1 MDKELNFLDISS
13 NDLEE
18 FIFPE
23 NKDHGN
29 QFPMHDEDRTKM
41 KNILIV
47 DDDDDICESCS
58 AWLEELGHRVTIAK
72 NYDNGLREYKKS
84 IGRNEGINSAA
95 IDNFDIVLLDDEFPT
110 NDHAYN
116 AKLEGLRLAEEIS
129 YLRNDQKI
137 LFIPVWSRKVFF
149 EITSTWEK
157 IPVILPKPFDKEEV
171 VSMVEETNLYSLSN
185 KLTEKLKELN
195 LW

>member
-1 MDKELNFLDISS
+1 MLDFLDISS

-23 NKDHGN
+23 NKDRGN
-29 QFPMHDEDRTKM
+29 QFQMHNRDRSKT

-58 AWLEELGHRVTIAK
+58 AWLEELGHRVTIAQ
-72 NYDNGLREYKKS
+72 NYDNGLLEYKKS
-84 IGRNEGINSAA
+84 IGRNEGIIPPA
-95 IDNFDIVLLDDEFPT
+95 IDSFDIVLLDDEFPT
-110 NDHAYN
+110 NDCAYN

-137 LFIPVWSRKVFF
+137 LFIPAWSRKVFF
-149 EITSTWEK
+149 EIASTWEK

-171 VSMVEETNLYSLSN
+171 VSMVEGI
-185 KLTEKLKELN
+185 
-195 LW
+195 